1 MVVSGLIKGPQEQ
14 CPDGAWTVA
23 TNGRETTNWGCYSNC
38 AGGTSHCY
46 SDCGW
51 YYFLDFYHSW
61 IMIWKY
67 LLVGQFNNVA
77 LLFYSK
83 CSTANSCMELPQRS
97 CLEEHNCLWDGS
109 SCNDKLGSQ
118 LFEHSQT
125 YS

>member
-23 TNGRETTNWGCYSNC
+23 TTGRETKDWGCCSSC
-38 AGGTSHCY
+38 IGGTSHCY

-61 IMIWKY
+61 ILK
-67 LLVGQFNNVA
+67 LLIDWSIYNIA

-83 CSTANSCMELPQRS
+83 CSTANSCRELPQLG

-109 SCNDKLGSQ
+109 SCNEKSSGSQ
-118 LFEHSQT
+118 LFEYSQT